1 MSKHRLK
8 LFLLIILSGMS
19 LSALGLDASSIQ
31 ITGVS
36 DMLSNGETL
45 LKVAAKWG
53 GITTVIGGALALG
66 SGKMHTSFAQ
76 TICKI
81 LVVIGLLIA
90 AFSYFGTKINGFAF

>member
-1 MSKHRLK
+1 MLKHTLK
-8 LFLLIILSGMS
+8 LILLIVLSGIS
-19 LSALGLDASSIQ
+19 LNALALDASSIQ

-53 GITTVIGGALALG
+53 GITTVVVGALALG

-76 TICKI
+76 VICKI